1 MSKLT
6 REGFHAMH
14 EQAAEALERSRSSL
28 NVLICA
34 GTGCIASGSMKV
46 YENLREEC
54 AQRGLQVY
62 VGLTHHGD
70 AEKSLHIKMSGCHGF
85 CEMGPLVHIEPL
97 GVMYVRVKPEDCREI
112 VERTLLGGEV
122 IERLTY
128 HQDGVSYPRQEDI
141 PFYKKQHRVVLA
153 SCGASDAENLEE
165 YIAKGGYTAFEKAL
179 FDMDGAA
186 ICREI
191 SDSGLRGR
199 GGGGFPAGRKWE
211 SVRRHTEEPSAT
223 ATRVTRA
230 LSWTAPSWRAIPIP
244 CWRA

>member
-6 REGFHAMH
+6 REGFRAMH

-97 GVMYVRVKPEDCREI
+97 GVMYVRVPPPFGMSPDVFSRCR
-112 VERTLLGGEV
+112 
-122 IERLTY
+122 
-128 HQDGVSYPRQEDI
+128 PR
-141 PFYKKQHRVVLA
+141 
-153 SCGASDAENLEE
+153 
-165 YIAKGGYTAFEKAL
+165 
-179 FDMDGAA
+179 
-186 ICREI
+186 
-191 SDSGLRGR
+191 
-199 GGGGFPAGRKWE
+199 
-211 SVRRHTEEPSAT
+211 RRMWP
-223 ATRVTRA
+223 
-230 LSWTAPSWRAIPIP
+230 
-244 CWRA
+244 

>member
-6 REGFHAMH
+6 REGFRAMH

-122 IERLTY
+122 IELLTY

-153 SCGASDAENLEE
+153 SCCASDAENL
-165 YIAKGGYTAFEKAL
+165 
-179 FDMDGAA
+179 
-186 ICREI
+186 
-191 SDSGLRGR
+191 
-199 GGGGFPAGRKWE
+199 
-211 SVRRHTEEPSAT
+211 
-223 ATRVTRA
+223 
-230 LSWTAPSWRAIPIP
+230 
-244 CWRA
+244 